1 MSTCLTS
8 REASLLMKYN
18 LRKLFDLVGK
28 SIKVKALPGLYE
40 NSFHDGKLG
49 IIVHY
54 DDWGSL
60 FTVVAYGETIYLT
73 RGEFEIL

>member
-1 MSTCLTS
+1 MH
-8 REASLLMKYN
+8 E
-18 LRKLFDLVGK
+18 LVGK
-28 SIKVKALPGLYE
+28 SIKVKALPGLYT

-54 DDWGSL
+54 DEWESL
-60 FTVVAYGETIYLT
+60 FTVVAYEETIYLT